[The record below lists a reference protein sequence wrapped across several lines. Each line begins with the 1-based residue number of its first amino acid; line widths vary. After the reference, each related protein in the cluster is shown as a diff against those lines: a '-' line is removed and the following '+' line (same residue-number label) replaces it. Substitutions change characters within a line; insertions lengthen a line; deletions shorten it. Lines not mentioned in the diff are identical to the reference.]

1 MRKYLAGFAMIGL
14 AVGLYAFGHTSVQSV
29 NKKKAVEK
37 TEYQTG
43 DIIYQSSNS
52 GQSKAIKLATH
63 SKYSHVGMIYI
74 LKGEVMVFEAVQP
87 VRLTPFVEFIGRGT
101 NKNYVVSRLKNADEI
116 LTAEVVKRM
125 ESQID
130 VHLGKSYDIHFDWSD
145 DKMYCS
151 ELVWKIYK
159 ECANIEVGGLKPLK
173 EYDLTHPVVK
183 RTMEER
189 YGRNIPYNEP
199 MISPGAIFESELFRV
214 IEDTEC

>member
-1 MRKYLAGFAMIGL
+1 M
-14 AVGLYAFGHTSVQSV
+14 
-29 NKKKAVEK
+29 
-37 TEYQTG
+37 
-43 DIIYQSSNS
+43 
-52 GQSKAIKLATH
+52 
-63 SKYSHVGMIYI
+63 
-74 LKGEVMVFEAVQP
+74 
-87 VRLTPFVEFIGRGT
+87 
-101 NKNYVVSRLKNADEI
+101 VSRLKNADEI